1 MTKLRAAVGR
11 VLRRS
16 PQSQADEPP
25 KTDKAMRERD
35 NAIQIMGALQ
45 KHIDRR
51 IEVLKNEHVPMRKR
65 GA

>member
-1 MTKLRAAVGR
+1 
-11 VLRRS
+11 
-16 PQSQADEPP
+16 
-25 KTDKAMRERD
+25 MRERD